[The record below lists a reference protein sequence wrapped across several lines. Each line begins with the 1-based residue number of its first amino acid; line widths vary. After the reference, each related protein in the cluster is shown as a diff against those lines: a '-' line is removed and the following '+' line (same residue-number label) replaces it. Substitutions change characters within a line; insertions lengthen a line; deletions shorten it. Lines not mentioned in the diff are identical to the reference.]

1 MCIGEKHIKWTDKK
15 WYEINNR
22 IEEVISVDIAF
33 ESNYDKVLIAVKEE
47 TIVKQIK
54 QELIEFGVEENKI
67 LWKTPIILKN
77 L

>member
-1 MCIGEKHIKWTDKK
+1 M
-15 WYEINNR
+15 
-22 IEEVISVDIAF
+22 ISVDIAF